1 MTEPIS
7 YFHLRPESPLPALSV
22 PRPFRAVLVL
32 EAEVGSIWQASVSS
46 WFVQAGCLYALS
58 VGAACSSW
66 DDSIDKANLEEFEF
80 DEIPPT
86 RFVMTTWHEDSP
98 LSELFWFS
106 KHNAAHPTESLQ
118 ATLLVHVAAI
128 PREAEL
134 LQAYA
139 AA

>member
-7 YFHLRPESPLPALSV
+7 YLHLRPEIPPPDLHV

-32 EAEVGSIWQASVSS
+32 EAEVGAIWQASVSS
-46 WFVQAGCLYALS
+46 WLVQAGCLYALS
-58 VGAACSSW
+58 MGPACSSW
-66 DDSIDKANLEEFEF
+66 DDSIDEANLAEFEF
-80 DEIPPT
+80 GEIPPN
-86 RFVMTTWHEDSP
+86 RFVISTWHENES
-98 LSELFWFS
+98 LSEVFWFS
-106 KHNAAHPTESLQ
+106 KRSAIHPTESLQ

>member
-1 MTEPIS
+1 MIQPIS
-7 YFHLRPESPLPALSV
+7 YLHLPPEVSPPELSV

-32 EAEVGSIWQASVSS
+32 EAAAGSVWQAAVSS
-46 WFVQAGCLYALS
+46 WLVQAGCLYALS
-58 VGAACSSW
+58 VGPACSSW
-66 DDSIDKANLEEFEF
+66 DDSIDEANLEEFEF
-80 DEIPPT
+80 GEVPPD
-86 RFVMTTWHEDSP
+86 RFVMTTWHENES
-98 LSELFWFS
+98 LSEVFWFS
-106 KHNAAHPTESLQ
+106 KHSAIHPTESLQ